1 MLDNLPPE
9 LERLYQESM
18 KAQEQVRHHER
29 KLRKARKHAKEA
41 HETFDNALQEHL
53 GQMTLFGEQDE

>member
-18 KAQEQVRHHER
+18 RAQEEVKRHER
-29 KLRKARKHAKEA
+29 ELRKVRKRAKEA

-53 GQMTLFGEQDE
+53 GQMTLFGDQDE